1 LRSIGTNIQGLV
13 INVVRLQLQ
22 HKVFEEPGNLGHAMP
37 SIQDQIAEIEDEIHR
52 TPYNKATQ
60 HHIGKLKAKLAR
72 LKEEAGKK
80 RGGAPGK
87 AFAVPKEGNATVS
100 FVGFPGVGK
109 STLLNR
115 LTSAKSEVGDYAF
128 TTLKIIPGVMEYKG
142 ARIQMLDMPGIVR
155 GASRGR
161 GRGREVIS
169 VVRSSDLILIML
181 DVFETNLDLIL
192 DELHESGV
200 RLDQK
205 LPDLVTT
212 RKNRG
217 GINVFTTTKLTKI
230 DTEMVEDVFRE
241 WGYINADVVVREDV
255 NEDQIID
262 WLAANRVYIS
272 SLLILNKVDLVTKK
286 YVENLRKKL
295 KGWSILP
302 ISAKKG
308 TGVEKLRKKI
318 YKTLEFIRVYMK
330 PQGKEADY
338 DEPLVLRKGSTIA
351 DVCDSIHRDFQ
362 KKFKH
367 ANIWGRSAKFPGQ
380 RVGLGHALMDKDV
393 VTVIVQK

>member
-1 LRSIGTNIQGLV
+1 MPTIQ
-13 INVVRLQLQ
+13 
-22 HKVFEEPGNLGHAMP
+22 E
-37 SIQDQIAEIEDEIHR
+37 QIAEIEDEIHR
-52 TPYNKATQ
+52 TPYNKSTQ

-72 LKEEAGKK
+72 LKEESRKKKAGATG
-80 RGGAPGK
+80 R

-115 LTSAKSEVGDYAF
+115 LTSAKSEVGEYAF

-169 VVRSSDLILIML
+169 TVRTSDLILIML

-192 DELHESGV
+192 DELYESGL
-200 RLDQK
+200 RLNEK
-205 LPDLVTT
+205 MPDIVATQ
-212 RKNRG
+212 RDRG
-217 GINVFTTTKLTKI
+217 GINVSSTTKLTKM
-230 DTEMVEDVFRE
+230 DEEMVGDVFRE
-241 WGYINADVVVREDV
+241 WGYINADIILREDV
-255 NEDQIID
+255 DEDQVID
-262 WLAANRVYIS
+262 WLAGNRVYLS
-272 SLLILNKVDLVTKK
+272 SFVIVNKVDLVTKEYIK
-286 YVENLRKKL
+286 DLKKKL
-295 KGWSILP
+295 KGWEILP

-308 TGVEKLRKKI
+308 TGVEKLKRKI
-318 YKTLEFIRVYMK
+318 YRTLDFIRVYMK

-338 DEPLVLRKGSTIA
+338 DEPLVLRRGSTIG
-351 DVCDSIHRDFQ
+351 DVCDSIHRDFRE
-362 KKFKH
+362 KFRH
-367 ANIWGRSAKFPGQ
+367 ANVWGKSAKFPGQ
-380 RVGLGHALMDKDV
+380 RVGLGHTLKDSDV

>member
-1 LRSIGTNIQGLV
+1 
-13 INVVRLQLQ
+13 
-22 HKVFEEPGNLGHAMP
+22 MP
-37 SIQDQIAEIEDEIHR
+37 TIQDQIAEIEDEIHR
-52 TPYNKATQ
+52 TPYNKSTQ

-72 LKEEAGKK
+72 LKEESRKKKAGATG
-80 RGGAPGK
+80 RT
-87 AFAVPKEGNATVS
+87 FAVPKEGNATVS

-109 STLLNR
+109 STLLNK

-169 VVRSSDLILIML
+169 TVRTSDLILIML

-192 DELHESGV
+192 DELHESGL
-200 RLDQK
+200 RLNQK
-205 LPDLVTT
+205 MPDIVATQ
-212 RKNRG
+212 RDRG
-217 GINVFTTTKLTKI
+217 GVNVSTTTKLTKV

-241 WGYINADVVVREDV
+241 WGYINADIIVRENVD
-255 NEDQIID
+255 EDQVID
-262 WLAANRVYIS
+262 WLAGNRVYLS
-272 SLLILNKVDLVTKK
+272 SFVIVNKVDLVTKEYLK
-286 YVENLRKKL
+286 DLKKKL
-295 KGWSILP
+295 KGWEILP

-308 TGVEKLRKKI
+308 TGIEKLKRKI
-318 YKTLEFIRVYMK
+318 YRTLDFIRVYMK

-338 DEPLVLRKGSTIA
+338 DEPLVLRRGSTIG
-351 DVCDSIHRDFQ
+351 DVCDSIHRDFRE
-362 KKFKH
+362 KFRH
-367 ANIWGRSAKFPGQ
+367 ANVWGRSAKFPGQ
-380 RVGLGHALMDKDV
+380 RVGLGHTLKDSDV